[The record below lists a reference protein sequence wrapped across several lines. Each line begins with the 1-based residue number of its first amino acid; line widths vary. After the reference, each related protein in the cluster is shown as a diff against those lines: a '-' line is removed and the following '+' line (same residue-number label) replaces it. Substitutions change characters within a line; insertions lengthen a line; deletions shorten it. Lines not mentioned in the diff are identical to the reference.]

1 MPSDAVEFE
10 KPIKVSVILCTLNR
24 QAIVRNTVEKLA
36 SQTYSNCEFLIL
48 DQTAVRDPALENSV
62 NELGA
67 TFRYIRLPKPNLPA
81 ARNEGVRNTSGE
93 IILFIDDDVDPDDD
107 LVFLHVR
114 THRESS
120 NVGAVTGL
128 FLDTDRPL
136 EDSLEWCRK
145 AFNVPSVTDG
155 RVFDVSWALGGNM
168 SYARSALTQA
178 GLFDENFRGCAIGE
192 DNDASERVALKGY
205 RLLLDCRIQLRHLHL
220 ATGGCDVRN
229 ASEQERVQ
237 SEHFEL
243 NMYRFLKKFL
253 MKPSFAST
261 LTLFRL
267 LRQFTISR
275 TLLRKGPRAI
285 LRREIETARILTRV
299 FLMIY
304 SWHTTSHNS

>member
-1 MPSDAVEFE
+1 MQSTPIEIE
-10 KPIKVSVILCTLNR
+10 QPIKVSVILCTFNR
-24 QAIVRNTVEKLA
+24 QAIVRNTVGKLA
-36 SQTYSNCEFLIL
+36 SQTYRNCEFLII
-48 DQTAVRDPALENSV
+48 DQTATRDLTLENTI

-81 ARNEGVRNTSGE
+81 ARNEGIRNSSGD
-93 IILFIDDDVDPDDD
+93 IILFIDDDVDPDND

-114 THRESS
+114 THRDSS
-120 NVGAVTGL
+120 NVGVVTGL
-128 FLDTDRPL
+128 CLDVDRPF

-155 RVFDVSWALGGNM
+155 RVFDVTWAMGGNM
-168 SYARSALTQA
+168 SYARSALIHA

-205 RLLLDCRIQLRHLHL
+205 RILLDCRIQLKHLHL

-229 ASEQERVQ
+229 ANEQDRVQ

-243 NMYRFLKKFL
+243 NMYRFLKRFL
-253 MKPSFAST
+253 MNPSFAST

-267 LRQFTISR
+267 FRQFTISR